1 MNAIMFTFGNQQHN
15 TRIVH
20 IVDTMDMT
28 PCDYMKPFN
37 YVYTKKLL
45 SSPPLSPIRKQS
57 SQAKSKHWFD
67 KHQ

>member
-45 SSPPLSPIRKQS
+45 SSPPPFPHKETKFSGKI
-57 SQAKSKHWFD
+57 QALV
-67 KHQ
+67 